1 MWILIASISSIIII
15 SALIGAYIQYLYKLF
30 AKPKPI
36 DYLKNAL
43 LSYLLMKCGN
53 IESGPG
59 YTMNY
64 KTSEKCGHI
73 TMLPSFSGC
82 SMENA
87 CFTYIQTTYD
97 QVFGPFPSNTMNY
110 KQSLINKYIKQN
122 LNTETDIVNIFSKF
136 IEVTTC
142 DLSQDKTK

>member
-1 MWILIASISSIIII
+1 MWIFIASISAIIII

-53 IESGPG
+53 IESG
-59 YTMNY
+59 
-64 KTSEKCGHI
+64 

-97 QVFGPFPSNTMNY
+97 QVFGPFPSSTMNY
-110 KQSLINKYIKQN
+110 KQVLINKYIKQN
-122 LNTETDIVNIFSKF
+122 LNTESDIVNIFSKF
-136 IEVTTC
+136 IEVTAC

>member
-1 MWILIASISSIIII
+1 MWIFIASISAIIII

-53 IESGPG
+53 IESGP
-59 YTMNY
+59 YAMNY
-64 KTSEKCGHI
+64 KTNDG
-73 TMLPSFSGC
+73 TMLPAFSGC
-82 SMENA
+82 SIENA

-97 QVFGPFPSNTMNY
+97 QVFGLFPSSVMNN
-110 KQSLINKYIKQN
+110 KQILIAKYIKQN
-122 LNTETDIVNIFSKF
+122 LNTETDIVDIFSKF
-136 IEVTTC
+136 IDVTKC
-142 DLSQDKTK
+142 DLSQDETE

>member
-1 MWILIASISSIIII
+1 MWIFIASISAIIII

-53 IESGPG
+53 IESGP
-59 YTMNY
+59 YAMNY
-64 KTSEKCGHI
+64 KTSDG
-73 TMLPSFSGC
+73 TMLPAFSGC
-82 SMENA
+82 SIENA

-97 QVFGPFPSNTMNY
+97 QVFGPFPSSIMNN
-110 KQSLINKYIKQN
+110 KQVLIAKYIKQN
-122 LNTETDIVNIFSKF
+122 LNTETDIVDIFSKF
-136 IEVTTC
+136 IDVTKC
-142 DLSQDKTK
+142 DLSQDETE